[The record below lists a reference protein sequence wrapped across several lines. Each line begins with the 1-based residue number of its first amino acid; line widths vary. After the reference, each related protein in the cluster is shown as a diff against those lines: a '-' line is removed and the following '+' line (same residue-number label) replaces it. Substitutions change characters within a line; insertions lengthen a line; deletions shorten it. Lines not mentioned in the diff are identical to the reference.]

1 MSHRLDLEGR
11 LQVLAATRL
20 TPAADPA
27 VLARALAARAAGRR
41 VELPVHPAPR
51 RISMQWLLIGGV
63 AAGLGALALSQRELH
78 APARSAQDSTAEHAL
93 PSPADLSADWFL
105 PAAALAQSP
114 GPVATTNTDG
124 SRLRAGTW
132 TYAVRSRW
140 GVSIPPL
147 SVTEITLAQ
156 TTFEDQNA
164 WLLIQRQLRAPDSLP
179 IAEWDGHTPAES
191 LPPEA
196 WRWRK
201 VSNLPQAFAGSADT
215 VWLAGADLLP
225 LARVAAREG
234 YRREERYHE
243 DHATVSITTGSFT
256 ETRSI
261 GRLEVEPVQA
271 AGLMLRQDVL
281 LAQLQGLPL
290 TRDYRG
296 TVNGVALGWQETYL
310 ITAVDLAVT
319 GEERVTVP
327 AGTFDCW
334 RVQVGPMEGL
344 VTLWVAKDGQWLV
357 RQATGGMVRGGFE
370 QVLTEM
376 RLGR

>member
-1 MSHRLDLEGR
+1 
-11 LQVLAATRL
+11 
-20 TPAADPA
+20 
-27 VLARALAARAAGRR
+27 
-41 VELPVHPAPR
+41 
-51 RISMQWLLIGGV
+51 MQWLLVGGL
-63 AAGLGALALSQRELH
+63 AAGLGAALLATGDGR
-78 APARSAQDSTAEHAL
+78 L
-93 PSPADLSADWFL
+93 PSGTSADSVTGADLPSAAELSTDWFL
-105 PAAALAQSP
+105 PAAALAQSL

-124 SRLRAGTW
+124 GRLREGTW
-132 TYAVRSRW
+132 TYAVRTRW

-147 SVTEITLAQ
+147 SVSEITLAR
-156 TTFEDQNA
+156 TTLDDRNA
-164 WLLIQRQLRAPDSLP
+164 WALIQRQLRAPDSLP
-179 IAEWDGHTPAES
+179 MADWDGHTPAES
-191 LPPEA
+191 IPPEA

-215 VWLAGADLLP
+215 VWLAATDLLP
-225 LARVAAREG
+225 LARVSAREG
-234 YRREERYHE
+234 YRREERYRE

-261 GRLEVEPVQA
+261 GRLEVEPVQV

-290 TRDYRG
+290 ARDYRG

-319 GEERVTVP
+319 GEEQVTVP

-334 RVQVGPMEGL
+334 RVQVGPKAGL

-370 QVLTEM
+370 RVLTEM
-376 RLGR
+376 RLAR